1 MIDHDARVEAAGR
14 ELAALIDAVAAGDLT
29 SPVPTCPGWTVGDL
43 ALHVGQFCDR
53 WLQRT
58 RDATD
63 RAPVPFTK
71 PAPDDP
77 GLVDWLREWGDL
89 LMADLRALPPET
101 EVWTW
106 YDPDQTAGFV
116 ARRSVHELAVHRYD
130 AQSARGTCTP
140 IGPPAVAIDGIEEMV
155 GTLTTRV
162 RSGEDGGGRTLHVH
176 GTDDGVEGA
185 EWLLTLHRDR
195 VDVARVHAKGD
206 LALRGSVS
214 DLELLLYGRPTLDT
228 VERFG
233 DEAVLDSWYRT
244 FTF

>member
-1 MIDHDARVEAAGR
+1 MIDHDERVEAAGR
-14 ELAALIDAVAAGDLT
+14 ELAALIDAVADGGLAA
-29 SPVPTCPGWTVGDL
+29 PVPTCPGWTVGDL

-58 RDATD
+58 RDATG

-89 LMADLRALPPET
+89 LMVDLRTLPPET
-101 EVWTW
+101 EVSTW
-106 YDPDQTAGFV
+106 YEPDQSAGFV

-130 AQSARGTCTP
+130 GQSARGTCAP
-140 IGPPAVAIDGIEEMV
+140 IEPPAVAIDGIEEMV
-155 GTLTTRV
+155 VTLTTRV
-162 RSGEDGGGRTLHVH
+162 RTGYDGGGHTIHLH
-176 GTDDGVEGA
+176 GTDEGVDGA
-185 EWLLTLHRDR
+185 EWLLTLHGDR

-214 DLELLLYGRPTLDT
+214 DLELLLYGRPTLGT
-228 VERFG
+228 VQRFG
-233 DEAVLDSWYRT
+233 DETVLDTWYRI